1 MKVYEIIEATKGTLL
16 SGDLDFDIKGFNQ
29 DSRKIK
35 PNDMYIPIIG
45 ERLDGH
51 AFIQSAFDNGACA
64 ILTSQKCEYK
74 DKIVIYVED
83 TVIAL
88 QQMAHYIRLHRN
100 VKVVGIT
107 GSVGKTSTKDMV
119 YSVVSKKYKTLKTLG
134 NYNNEIGLPLT
145 ILRHQGEEVLI
156 LEMGMN
162 HMREMALLSSIA
174 LPDIGAI
181 TNVGTAHIGELGSR
195 ENILKAKMEIIEGM
209 QDHSVLV
216 INQDNDMLSTVQVE
230 HMDVERIGIYD
241 KSCQYLGENVILHEN
256 YSEFDIVKDGEKKHV
271 VVPVQGEHFVY
282 NALIAIAIGRNLGID
297 LDLCIAGIQEF
308 ELTKNRMDTIVLKD
322 NITLIDGTY
331 NASEDSMK
339 SSIDVLANY
348 SRRKIAILA
357 DMLEM
362 GEYAKELHASVGAY
376 LASKNIDILITVG
389 SDAKYIVEAAKEQG
403 MKEAYDCQDNQEVLK
418 YVKRL
423 LQKDDVVLLK
433 GSNGMNLK
441 EVVENIK
448 EKFS

>member
-51 AFIQSAFDNGACA
+51 MFIQSAFDNGACA

-83 TVIAL
+83 TIIAL
-88 QQMAHYIRLHRN
+88 QQMARYVRLHRK

-162 HMREMALLSSIA
+162 HLREMALLSSIA

-209 QDHSVLV
+209 QNHSVLV
-216 INQDNDMLSTVQVE
+216 INQDNDMLSNVQVE
-230 HMDVERIGIYD
+230 RLEVERIGIDD
-241 KSCQYLGENVILHEN
+241 KRCQYLGENVILHEN

-271 VVPVQGEHFVY
+271 IVPVQGEHFVY

-297 LDLCIAGIQEF
+297 LDLCIAGVQEF

-362 GEYAKELHASVGAY
+362 GDYSKELHASVGTY

-389 SDAKYIVEAAKEQG
+389 SDAKYIVEAAKKQG
-403 MKEAYDCQDNQEVLK
+403 MKEVYDCQDNQEVLK